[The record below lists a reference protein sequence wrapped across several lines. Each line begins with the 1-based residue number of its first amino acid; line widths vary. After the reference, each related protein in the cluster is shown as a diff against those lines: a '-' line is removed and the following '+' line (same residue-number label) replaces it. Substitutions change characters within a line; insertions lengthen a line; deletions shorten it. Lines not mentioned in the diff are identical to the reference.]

1 MEEGEFSDD
10 DDDDNMNGLQDN
22 SGKKDNDTNEDR
34 MKVTEVID
42 ITEISSSKTEHI
54 YTATPTKILKLGQ
67 IDKGQKTRFMFNIGG
82 GGGGGCNLKP
92 VPTQLTM
99 CQIPFYSNL

>member
-1 MEEGEFSDD
+1 MVDSEASSTSSEKGEISIMEEGEFSDD
-10 DDDDNMNGLQDN
+10 DDDDDDDDMNGLQDN

-34 MKVTEVID
+34 MKVTEVVD

-67 IDKGQKTRFMFNIGG
+67 IDKGQKTRFMFNIWGG
-82 GGGGGCNLKP
+82 E
-92 VPTQLTM
+92 
-99 CQIPFYSNL
+99 I